1 MAFGDGK
8 RLNPVTTGSQ
18 QGEAEGVLQTISA
31 SSDDFRLCLPDD
43 GMQASVV
50 TVTAF
55 VQVLQQNLVA
65 IQRSIASCGSQK
77 DNTDNI
83 RCAID

>member
-50 TVTAF
+50 TVTALRAAQPHP
-55 VQVLQQNLVA
+55 VDRTARLPLQDHPL
-65 IQRSIASCGSQK
+65 S
-77 DNTDNI
+77 
-83 RCAID
+83 